1 MSLRMIDIVLPQEFK
16 NETEKLIKGQNP
28 LDFWDEEISEGQIK
42 IKVLVPTESTEQ
54 IMDALKKRFNNVQGF
69 RMILVAVEASVPRPD
84 EKKKDEEKS
93 EALSAQENK
102 EKRRSRISREE
113 LYSDVDMMT
122 RMSWIYVALMILASV
137 VAAVGIL
144 RNNVVFIIG
153 AMVIAP
159 ALGPNVALSLAATL
173 GDADLTRRALKS
185 IAMGTGVAFIFSAF
199 IGLLFHVD
207 PQIPELISR
216 TNVSF
221 GDIALALAAGS
232 AAVLSLSSGMVT
244 ALIGVMV
251 AVALLPPLVTLGML
265 VGSGHWDLA
274 LGALYLFLVNFICV
288 NLAGVLTFLAQG
300 IRPISWWKAHQAKKA
315 ARNAIILWTFFL
327 ALLVLLIFLS
337 QQN

>member
-1 MSLRMIDIVLPQEFK
+1 MSLRMINIVLPQEFK
-16 NETEKLIKGQNP
+16 NETEKLIKQQNP

-42 IKVLVPTESTEQ
+42 IKVLIPTEKTEQ
-54 IMDALKKRFNNVQGF
+54 MMDALKKRYNNVEGF
-69 RMILVAVEASVPRPD
+69 RMILVAVEASIPRPD
-84 EKKKDEEKS
+84 EKEKEESKAPPS
-93 EALSAQENK
+93 LDNK
-102 EKRRSRISREE
+102 EKKRARISREE
-113 LYSDVDMMT
+113 LYTDVDMMT
-122 RMSWIYVALMILASV
+122 RMSWIYMALMILASV
-137 VAAVGIL
+137 VAAVGIM

-173 GDADLTRRALKS
+173 GDGELTRRALKS
-185 IAMGTGVAFIFSAF
+185 IAMGTGAAFVFSAAVGF
-199 IGLLFHVD
+199 LFHVD

-216 TNVSF
+216 TEVSF

-265 VGSGHWDLA
+265 VGSGHWELA

-300 IRPISWWKAHQAKKA
+300 IRPLSWWKAHHAKKA

-327 ALLVLLIFLS
+327 ALLVILILLS
-337 QQN
+337 QHN

>member
-1 MSLRMIDIVLPQEFK
+1 
-16 NETEKLIKGQNP
+16 
-28 LDFWDEEISEGQIK
+28 
-42 IKVLVPTESTEQ
+42 
-54 IMDALKKRFNNVQGF
+54 
-69 RMILVAVEASVPRPD
+69 MILVAVEASVPRPD
-84 EKKKDEEKS
+84 EKEKEQEKS
-93 EALSAQENK
+93 EVPDTQDKK
-102 EKRRSRISREE
+102 EKKRSRISREE

-122 RMSWIYVALMILASV
+122 RMSWIYAALMILASV

-173 GDADLTRRALKS
+173 GDVKLTRRALKS

-199 IGLLFHVD
+199 IGILFHVD
-207 PQIPELISR
+207 PHIPELASR
-216 TNVSF
+216 TEVSF

-265 VGSGHWDLA
+265 VGSGHWDPA

-300 IRPISWWKAHQAKKA
+300 IRPLSWWKAHQAKKA

-327 ALLVLLIFLS
+327 ALLVLLIYLS